1 MILNTTGTLTNTATG
16 SIRSTTAGHAITL
29 YADTGLIANDGTIS
43 GAAYG
48 ILGLGGTLNA
58 ITNTGTIEGSRGI
71 HAHFRPV
78 GTITNSG
85 IIQGTEHGMVLS
97 DTGTISNAATGVI
110 RSIVDA
116 AAIYLYGN
124 NDLISNDGQ
133 ISGAREGIFKSG
145 GTMTTFTNTGS
156 VSGVTNG
163 IESYGSIGTLTN
175 SGSISGAGDWGF
187 FHGGGTIGTLTNAAT
202 GTITATAHGVGI
214 PYATV
219 GTIDNAGLMSGT
231 NGYGLYLEST
241 NLTNL
246 ANSGTIRGGGQG
258 IHAWG
263 SSIGSITNSGT
274 IEASDS
280 AMILNSTGTITNTAS
295 GLIRSTT
302 YGHGIAVFGD
312 TGLIANDGT
321 ISGAAYGILG
331 GGGTLTAIT
340 NTGTIEGSHGIH
352 SWYPPFGSIT
362 NSGVIQGTDYG
373 MMLAD
378 TATISN
384 AATGVIRS
392 TVNASAIYLYGN
404 NGLISNDGLISGVTE
419 GIDQAA
425 GSTTTLTN
433 SGRIEGGTSAL
444 SISGTTEKIINTG
457 VIAYTGAGTGPALV
471 VGPGGVLG
479 DATGTRGPALEST
492 GATALIDG
500 RIVINGTLYHGF
512 TIENQ
517 NVELSAAGGT
527 GTFSGGT
534 LDVADGNLSL
544 MDGRINLGSDISVS
558 GGLGSVFNESTLAL
572 FGKPT
577 IRGDFSQLNVG
588 SLLSVFDGATAA
600 TLVIDGVATIDGA
613 LGLELDESRL
623 ADNQTFDLL
632 MFDSYLG
639 QFSTFSINGQALASA
654 GPRRWSHNSLILEE
668 QWSATTMRIAVT
680 AAPSAVPEPGTMG
693 VATLLVGFGFAI
705 SRRRTPSRS

>member
-1 MILNTTGTLTNTATG
+1 
-16 SIRSTTAGHAITL
+16 
-29 YADTGLIANDGTIS
+29 
-43 GAAYG
+43 
-48 ILGLGGTLNA
+48 
-58 ITNTGTIEGSRGI
+58 
-71 HAHFRPV
+71 
-78 GTITNSG
+78 
-85 IIQGTEHGMVLS
+85 
-97 DTGTISNAATGVI
+97 
-110 RSIVDA
+110 
-116 AAIYLYGN
+116 
-124 NDLISNDGQ
+124 
-133 ISGAREGIFKSG
+133 
-145 GTMTTFTNTGS
+145 
-156 VSGVTNG
+156 
-163 IESYGSIGTLTN
+163 
-175 SGSISGAGDWGF
+175 
-187 FHGGGTIGTLTNAAT
+187 
-202 GTITATAHGVGI
+202 
-214 PYATV
+214 
-219 GTIDNAGLMSGT
+219 
-231 NGYGLYLEST
+231 
-241 NLTNL
+241 
-246 ANSGTIRGGGQG
+246 
-258 IHAWG
+258 
-263 SSIGSITNSGT
+263 
-274 IEASDS
+274 
-280 AMILNSTGTITNTAS
+280 
-295 GLIRSTT
+295 
-302 YGHGIAVFGD
+302 
-312 TGLIANDGT
+312 
-321 ISGAAYGILG
+321 
-331 GGGTLTAIT
+331 
-340 NTGTIEGSHGIH
+340 
-352 SWYPPFGSIT
+352 
-362 NSGVIQGTDYG
+362 

>member
-1 MILNTTGTLTNTATG
+1 
-16 SIRSTTAGHAITL
+16 
-29 YADTGLIANDGTIS
+29 
-43 GAAYG
+43 
-48 ILGLGGTLNA
+48 
-58 ITNTGTIEGSRGI
+58 
-71 HAHFRPV
+71 
-78 GTITNSG
+78 
-85 IIQGTEHGMVLS
+85 
-97 DTGTISNAATGVI
+97 
-110 RSIVDA
+110 
-116 AAIYLYGN
+116 
-124 NDLISNDGQ
+124 
-133 ISGAREGIFKSG
+133 
-145 GTMTTFTNTGS
+145 
-156 VSGVTNG
+156 
-163 IESYGSIGTLTN
+163 
-175 SGSISGAGDWGF
+175 
-187 FHGGGTIGTLTNAAT
+187 
-202 GTITATAHGVGI
+202 
-214 PYATV
+214 
-219 GTIDNAGLMSGT
+219 
-231 NGYGLYLEST
+231 
-241 NLTNL
+241 
-246 ANSGTIRGGGQG
+246 
-258 IHAWG
+258 
-263 SSIGSITNSGT
+263 
-274 IEASDS
+274 
-280 AMILNSTGTITNTAS
+280 MILNSTGTITNTAS